1 MKPTATANGDFCSKA
16 LASLSHQ
23 MTLSSDAT
31 AAAAAS
37 AAAAAAD
44 IQSYAKALVELDL
57 PKIDTAVKTYLSL
70 VAARSAV
77 ASDADVL
84 SVGALSSAGA
94 AGRQQQQRQC
104 TFAPSAD
111 ANRSALVCARALLS
125 AINSTTVV
133 AAAPTATA
141 SREGGGFTA
150 AAAAAGE
157 GGINDGTKGSDAA
170 VEGGTK
176 GDEGGEGAAER
187 KLALRHDAAARILW
201 NKLVASPGAD
211 NGVPNHRFCAGGPYC
226 GIAQK

>member
-1 MKPTATANGDFCSKA
+1 
-16 LASLSHQ
+16 
-23 MTLSSDAT
+23 MTLSSD

-94 AGRQQQQRQC
+94 AGQQQQRQC